1 MRPWKASL
9 FFLFGSMVFGLA
21 SPSLGTE
28 VKRIAVLD
36 FELNDLAGIT
46 PTPPAEL
53 ERTASVA
60 PMLRSALSRTGT
72 YTVVAIDPE
81 AVNHANQ
88 GFGYLLDHA
97 DEAARL
103 GDRFGADWVV
113 VGRVHKP
120 SFLFAYLKA
129 HLVNVKSAR
138 LVGDYVVEVKGEAK
152 QATARGV
159 TRLAEQ
165 LEQTLN
171 ADPAR

>member
-1 MRPWKASL
+1 MQPSKPILL
-9 FFLFGSMVFGLA
+9 FLAGILFGLA
-21 SPSLGTE
+21 SPSLGAE
-28 VKRIAVLD
+28 VKRIAVPD
-36 FELNDLAGIT
+36 FELNDLAGMT
-46 PTPPAEL
+46 PTPPAEM

-60 PMLRSALSRTGT
+60 PMLRNALSLTGT
-72 YTVVAIDPE
+72 SAVVAIDPQS
-81 AVNHANQ
+81 VNHANQ
-88 GFGYLLDHA
+88 GFGYLFDHA

-113 VGRVHKP
+113 VSRVHKP
-120 SFLFAYLKA
+120 SFLFAYLKV
-129 HLVNVKSAR
+129 HLVNVKNAR